1 MSNLSDSYWV
11 RGSRAPPVSYTGCR
25 SSSAGGC
32 GCIAPQQDTRTL
44 SLLECLYPHSQKR
57 AVWIWPKTSITTS
70 LHLKLF
76 FVCKMLDYNLV
87 DKMIR
92 TLEFS
97 PAKNGFK
104 SVISI
109 FCCSVSVGN
118 ISFHFQT
125 CIFVINCNNPVNV
138 WQQPV
143 LHTEMWLSSSLSG
156 MTWRNNKLRQTK
168 SRRTVIYSVSVYC
181 FFMSFQTDWMMIRSD
196 LCVEQTK
203 ITGLLQLM
211 TKSMFGNEN
220 WYFLLTH
227 YSKI

>member
-1 MSNLSDSYWV
+1 MSNQSDSYWV

-70 LHLKLF
+70 LHLKMF

-92 TLEFS
+92 TIVLS
-97 PAKNGFK
+97 TAKNDFK
-104 SVISI
+104 LVISI

-125 CIFVINCNNPVNV
+125 LILSLIVIIQWFLFAPHRDEI
-138 WQQPV
+138 WS
-143 LHTEMWLSSSLSG
+143 SSSLSG
-156 MTWRNNKLRQTK
+156 RTWRNNKLRQNK
-168 SRRTVIYSVSVYC
+168 SRRTVT
-181 FFMSFQTDWMMIRSD
+181 MSPRRFKKPSCTASWKTQVHRG
-196 LCVEQTK
+196 QK
-203 ITGLLQLM
+203 LLQ
-211 TKSMFGNEN
+211 TQRMFTTNVD
-220 WYFLLTH
+220 F
-227 YSKI
+227 I

>member
-57 AVWIWPKTSITTS
+57 AVWIWPKISITTS
-70 LHLKLF
+70 LHLKMF

-87 DKMIR
+87 NKMIR
-92 TLEFS
+92 TLELS
-97 PAKNGFK
+97 PAKNDFK

-109 FCCSVSVGN
+109 FCFSVSVGN

-125 CIFVINCNNPVNV
+125 FIFVINCNNPVIFV
-138 WQQPV
+138 CSTQ
-143 LHTEMWLSSSLSG
+143 
-156 MTWRNNKLRQTK
+156 
-168 SRRTVIYSVSVYC
+168 
-181 FFMSFQTDWMMIRSD
+181 RSD
-196 LCVEQTK
+196 HHPVCLEGHEETINWDRINPEELWQR
-203 ITGLLQLM
+203 LQDASRNLPAKLPAKLKC
-211 TKSMFGNEN
+211 TEGKSCFKHKGCSHQMLISF
-220 WYFLLTH
+220 
-227 YSKI
+227 S